1 VAGEARRKKLRELLR
16 RAGVAATAGELSA
29 LEAAFVHESAAREG
43 LAERSNERLEFLGD
57 ATLGFIV
64 ARSLYERYPDAD
76 QGELALRKAAL
87 VSDAVLAQ
95 SAERLNFDGLL
106 VLGAGLAKVPAPR
119 RRSAL
124 ADAFE
129 AFVAALGS
137 IAGLEAAARFV
148 HRQHVVE
155 HERPGAVLDDP
166 KTILQ
171 EWMQKRSGVLPLY
184 VDRSEGPAH
193 ERTFFAEVTVDG
205 DLPACGSGPSKKA
218 AERAAAT
225 AALERL
231 GQRYGE
237 LPSRPLS
244 QAVETAKS
252 LRRAASK
259 ERRP

>member
-1 VAGEARRKKLRELLR
+1 MAGEVRRKKLRELLR
-16 RAGVAATAGELSA
+16 RAGLAATPGDLGAFAG
-29 LEAAFVHESAAREG
+29 AFVHESAAREG

-64 ARSLYERYPDAD
+64 ARSLYERYPGAD

-87 VSDAVLAQ
+87 VSDAALAQ
-95 SAERLNFDGLL
+95 SAERLGFEGLL
-106 VLGAGLAKVPAPR
+106 VLGAGLAKLPAPR

-129 AFVAALGS
+129 AFVAAVGS
-137 IAGLEAAARFV
+137 HAGIEAAARFV
-148 HRQHVVE
+148 LGQHVAE

-171 EWMQKRSGVLPLY
+171 EWMQKRSGALPVY

-218 AERAAAT
+218 AERAAAVV
-225 AALERL
+225 ALERL
-231 GQRYGE
+231 GKRYGE
-237 LPSRPLS
+237 LPSRSLS
-244 QAVETAKS
+244 QAVEPAKS
-252 LRRAASK
+252 LRRRASK